1 MILSPWPVFFKLFD
15 KIVFYVLTTLACKKT
30 SKKPPKIHAKCMKKT
45 IKRTYCFARTYFSH
59 LGLNL
64 EGLGTLKWEPK
75 SHIWRPKL
83 KKSEKKLIFGRP
95 FLDQHSFRVEKIS
108 WGSPESISGPLE
120 VNFNDSRGRISWIFA
135 LNFCLLICT
144 PNWMRRSSRSVLN
157 K

>member
-1 MILSPWPVFFKLFD
+1 MILSPWAVFRKLFC

-83 KKSEKKLIFGRP
+83 KKRQKKLIFGRP
-95 FLDQHSFRVEKIS
+95 FYDFWISIPSGLKRSPGAPQSRFLDPWRSILMTLGVELA
-108 WGSPESISGPLE
+108 G
-120 VNFNDSRGRISWIFA
+120 F
-135 LNFCLLICT
+135 LLST
-144 PNWMRRSSRSVLN
+144 SVC
-157 K
+157 

>member
-1 MILSPWPVFFKLFD
+1 MILSPWPVFRKLFG

-59 LGLNL
+59 FGPNL
-64 EGLGTLKWEPK
+64 EGLGALKWEPK
-75 SHIWRPKL
+75 SGSFGPKTEKMS
-83 KKSEKKLIFGRP
+83 KKRRP
-95 FLDQHSFRVEKIS
+95 FLDQHSFRVEKVS
-108 WGSPESISGPLE
+108 WGSPESIFGPLE

-144 PNWMRRSSRSVLN
+144 PNWMRRSSLRDLN
-157 K
+157 MCL